1 MLVRWQV
8 DIPEFILPIKMAARA
23 MRQGEGY
30 MVDAAVLRGGQ
41 SIVKLQGPVTFIR
54 TPELTKLATNI
65 KINDIYQWV
74 SVHEFQEG
82 KDSCFVELKKQQEV
96 LLSFKLNTN
105 ILVSQSSSLQA
116 RVYLPQ
122 LCDAKTD
129 VSISESVVHA
139 STDLLLLPRSSSPR
153 RIKAFT
159 DVNFDS
165 KKGQIMVL
173 WNADHDPSQKIAVD
187 ATIMPESGSQTRS
200 NIE

>member
-1 MLVRWQV
+1 
-8 DIPEFILPIKMAARA
+8 MAARA
-23 MRQGEGY
+23 MRQDEGY

-41 SIVKLQGPVTFIR
+41 TIVKLQGPVTFIK

-74 SVHEFQEG
+74 SVHEFQKG
-82 KDSCFVELKKQQEV
+82 KDSCFMELKKQQEV
-96 LLSFKLNTN
+96 LGSFMLNTKF
-105 ILVSQSSSLQA
+105 LVSQTQSLQA
-116 RVYLPQ
+116 RVYLPR

-165 KKGQIMVL
+165 KKGQMMVL
-173 WNADHDPSQKIAVD
+173 WNADHDSSQKIAVD